1 MAGDTKEDTNREG
14 AASRG
19 PSTPVSGRPRR
30 LPNGAG
36 NQPAQVSSTQ
46 DDSVKA
52 TTGASN
58 NDGGTASSTPKP
70 NLPTSHNPDEV
81 DKSFSSSVS
90 SSNISGDDSLI
101 DNSTFSPSAPFSSP
115 IAPPTPGTPKP
126 GTPTPTTAIPPSR
139 KESWAAI
146 AAAPPTKTSSTPT
159 PSRSTSEARGRR
171 PGTPINPPS
180 RPVSAGAWH
189 GPNSSAPTTPAPK
202 SSSVGPG
209 GARHVSRGRGG
220 RGGSRRSRPP
230 SLHPLRTQSA
240 VRDEEAPSLA
250 DQHTLDALRRIWRDF
265 VRTHHVEGQRRHSRT
280 SASEETPSTIQAFFE
295 GAIEQLAA
303 EIARRD
309 ADLERTRS
317 EAGQTRSDLEQA
329 RLERQNT
336 TAELENVRSELEKTR
351 SKREKAQLELEQAE
365 SELAL
370 TAAERDSL
378 LKDKESLEKETK
390 EKDAKIKEVTNESE
404 KAKQAH
410 ESRCNELN
418 KALKQKEAKI
428 QEVATEASEAKQAHQ
443 SSCDKLNAALKEK
456 DARIEEVTAEAE
468 KAKNAHQSSYDELNE
483 TLKQRDAEIQK
494 IAAEAE
500 KTKEAHESLL
510 KELKEKDDRIQKAV
524 DEGREAEKARD
535 AAYDECEKTE
545 KTLTECEKVRDH
557 AFVELQETVDELK
570 GVRMELD
577 VKDIQLQR
585 SAKTISDLQQKGQDE
600 PSADVEELKAK
611 IDVLRDDLRREQEAK
626 DAAESSI
633 NTLKAKWKQEE
644 AKFQKNGEETDQM
657 IFGCQQ
663 EANGLK
669 AERDRLRDQLNAA
682 NRRAAAAAAV
692 RPPTPVFLVDNERI
706 PLSKYEKLLGNARG
720 ENADLK
726 RQLQEAKQE
735 REITNEIPPDMLRE
749 VLEPYLRLYGIA
761 FDHAL
766 EAMERGLQ
774 IEDEA
779 LAAFVD
785 QGDLFQSDP
794 DDADAPDVEKAPSQA
809 SSSALRRGQPAPAL
823 SEYGSQSSQAS
834 GASPEVSRSLPRSRD
849 VRFRDLRSELNEAS
863 LSRQTSTLSGMVR
876 PTDVLFLSANF
887 VLTTLQVASDTRSD
901 EGLTLAKCREM
912 IIRENQRCKD
922 MQVEKKKIEAEAEK
936 LKKDAKRLKKSIS
949 IHEKAAEQLRRQL
962 DRATADKAAQQKELD
977 AARKDIALERE
988 RLRVAE
994 TRLNAAIDSRNLLQ
1008 GQIEN
1013 LQMEL
1018 GAWQDSGEQV
1028 GKDNVALEKAIAEK
1042 DAKIAELEGSLLKAR
1057 YDYTSERDRR
1067 RDAEKGKMWEGLSG
1081 QALRAKD
1088 DEIEKLEAD
1097 LESQQEEDRKHE
1109 AEINNLKAA
1118 KADTQ
1123 RTLDAANEKASRARD
1138 SAWDAVTQTENISDG
1153 VMRLLR
1159 VDDQII
1165 GLLQQA
1171 LAEMSPGFSVSIG
1184 SSSIADITDF
1194 PPEIEDPTIRMDAQ
1208 EQALFRMCELASI
1221 RYTMGELRNAKE
1233 EEWYRTRGPTRPFQ
1247 IELLEQELGTLEE
1260 RLMTARS
1267 GHREPDDPDNS
1278 EEALTRAKDFISA
1291 RMGEWEQ
1298 LYRERQAAI
1307 RENIYFFGNLFNER
1321 FRDRPSPRPL
1331 EAPPPTPAARAP
1343 STVEDAPLPPDPR
1356 PKNSRDKWSREPTAY
1371 DRSVAYASSSSGD
1384 SDGGS
1389 DEGSKP
1395 QATST
1400 GYKGELDKVHYLL
1413 DRLNTSITVS
1423 MRSAAEVRA
1432 INDELVQEV
1441 ADDGTTAT
1449 VVRRASFRSMDGS
1462 STDLAS
1468 SSPPS
1473 SAGNALS
1480 SSPPGNGSSSVF
1492 SREKGGGHLV
1502 SIFPLRMGTALD
1514 QWYKHATQASH
1525 RIAELNDCLE
1535 ILAQHRAN
1543 VDKYDFLRS
1552 TVRKL
1557 VIELQEART
1566 RLRGQT
1572 PQLKTERETHLLGV
1586 IQDLKDACEK
1596 LKARL
1601 VERERLDGVNKHN
1614 QDEIARLT
1622 ADNMIKDMA
1631 LKAFEED
1638 METKLEKRVRLVDYM
1653 NDQLRTELV
1662 EAVSRAE
1669 DLQQRLDREIAT
1681 KAKPVSHLNERIR
1694 ALEGKAVQAERHRMA
1709 AEDARRLFL
1718 YNMEQA
1724 AKADHRDF
1732 TDRMHQVITNSF
1744 NPVPIGERALREE
1757 DLLSDDQ
1764 ADDQTDDEDPTA
1776 RELRNMKNTWLI
1788 QEDRFLQLEDMLK
1801 KQAKKHEEEW
1811 DEARED
1817 LVADR
1822 DARLVQRQAELD
1834 LSESNRVEAMEK
1846 IAERDQRIQQLEK
1859 EVAFA
1864 YEVREAGRGSG
1875 SPGSSSSSSSSSAG
1889 SDDSL
1894 PSPQTVRRDRSPEPS
1909 PEADDAAP
1917 PPPPDESPDERPSP
1931 DANDAAGPPPEQ
1943 PDDTADPPA
1952 EQPEDTADSQPVQPV
1967 QPDKPEA
1974 AQDEAVPVTDGDSTP
1989 ASAGGRSTSS
1999 DLGDS
2004 TTSAAASGL
2013 RSRKRFSTEEGE
2025 NKVTSVVVV
2034 EEEPVEAAVSEG
2046 AGGDTQPPAA
2056 NPQGNLGDG
2065 AAKGKKLGNSYDDD
2079 LKKPSKREKLAY
2091 IGGWLTVRA
2100 SLTDEEAQRYT
2111 VAFAWSLSSCL
2122 RNHFQAWIWSLW
2134 FLVVCAAYVP
2144 MKILGLSVDVKAQ
2157 RPRPKHLAVLL
2168 VDMVTIAGL
2177 VMTCRMVFAT
2187 RAVRE
2192 LWEMANGATRAYYIE
2207 SRLKPDRSRFL
2218 GFDNIDA
2225 RLFPG
2230 YDEASNVASSFA
2242 RTVFRRPVAATATA
2256 AARVE

>member
-1 MAGDTKEDTNREG
+1 MAGKTKEGTNREG

-19 PSTPVSGRPRR
+19 PSTPVSGRSRG

-36 NQPAQVSSTQ
+36 SQPAQVSSTQ
-46 DDSVKA
+46 DNSVKA

-58 NDGGTASSTPKP
+58 SDGGTTSSTPKP
-70 NLPTSHNPDEV
+70 NLPTSHNPDEA
-81 DKSFSSSVS
+81 DNSFSSSVG

-101 DNSTFSPSAPFSSP
+101 DSSTFSPSAPFSSP
-115 IAPPTPGTPKP
+115 VGPPTPGTPKP
-126 GTPTPTTAIPPSR
+126 GTPTPTTAIPPS
-139 KESWAAI
+139 KSWATI
-146 AAAPPTKTSSTPT
+146 VAAPPTKTSSTPT
-159 PSRSTSEARGRR
+159 PSRSTSEVRGRR
-171 PGTPINPPS
+171 PGTPIKTPS
-180 RPVSAGAWH
+180 RPVSAAAWH

-209 GARHVSRGRGG
+209 GARDVSRGRGG

-230 SLHPLRTQSA
+230 SLHPLRTQPA
-240 VRDEEAPSLA
+240 IRDEEAPSLA

-265 VRTHHVEGQRRHSRT
+265 ARTHHVEGQRRHSKA
-280 SASEETPSTIQAFFE
+280 SASEETPSTVQAFFE
-295 GAIEQLAA
+295 DAIAQLAA

-317 EAGQTRSDLEQA
+317 EAGRTRS
-329 RLERQNT
+329 ERQNT
-336 TAELENVRSELEKTR
+336 TAELEKVRSELEKTTVALEKTR
-351 SKREKAQLELEQAE
+351 SKREKTQLELEQAE
-365 SELAL
+365 ADLGQ
-370 TAAERDSL
+370 TVAERDQL
-378 LKDKESLEKETK
+378 LKDKESLEKAMK
-390 EKDAKIKEVTNESE
+390 EKDAKIQEVTDKAE
-404 KAKQAH
+404 KAKRAH

-418 KALKQKEAKI
+418 EALKQKEAEI
-428 QEVATEASEAKQAHQ
+428 QEVTTEASEAKQVHQ
-443 SSCDKLNAALKEK
+443 SSYDKLNAALKEK
-456 DARIEEVTAEAE
+456 DSRIQELTTEAE
-468 KAKNAHQSSYDELNE
+468 KAEKAHQSSYDELND
-483 TLKQRDAEIQK
+483 TLKQRNAEIQQMT
-494 IAAEAE
+494 AEAE
-500 KTKEAHESLL
+500 KTKKAHESLL
-510 KELKEKDDRIQKAV
+510 KELKEKDEQIQKAV
-524 DEGREAEKARD
+524 DEVREAKQSCEASRTELSQALKAKDKAANEAREAAEARD

-577 VKDIQLQR
+577 AKDIQLQR
-585 SAKTISDLQQKGQDE
+585 STKTISDLQQKSQDE

-611 IDVLRDDLRREQEAK
+611 IDSLRDSLRREQGAK
-626 DAAESSI
+626 DAADKIISS
-633 NTLKAKWKQEE
+633 LRLRWQQEE
-644 AKFQKNGEETDQM
+644 AKFQKNGEESDRM
-657 IFGCQQ
+657 ILGCQQ
-663 EANGLK
+663 EADGLRD
-669 AERDRLRDQLNAA
+669 EVDRLRDQLNTA
-682 NRRAAAAAAV
+682 NGRAAAAAAV
-692 RPPTPVFLVDNERI
+692 KPPTPVFLVDNEKI

-720 ENADLK
+720 ENAHLK

-735 REITNEIPPDMLRE
+735 REITNEIPPDMLRD

-774 IEDEA
+774 KEDEA

-794 DDADAPDVEKAPSQA
+794 DDVDASDVEKAPSQA
-809 SSSALRRGQPAPAL
+809 SSSALRRGQAAPAL

-834 GASPEVSRSLPRSRD
+834 EASPGVSRSLPRSRD
-849 VRFRDLRSELNEAS
+849 LRFRDLRSELNEAS
-863 LSRQTSTLSGMVR
+863 LSRQTSTLSDM
-876 PTDVLFLSANF
+876 
-887 VLTTLQVASDTRSD
+887 VASGARSD
-901 EGLTLAKCREM
+901 EGLTLAKCRGI

-922 MQVEKKKIEAEAEK
+922 MQAKEKEMEAEVEK
-936 LKKDAKRLKKSIS
+936 LKKDVKRLKKSIS
-949 IHEKAAEQLRRQL
+949 VHEKAAEQLRRQL

-977 AARKDIALERE
+977 AAEKTIAVERE
-988 RLRVAE
+988 RFRATE

-1008 GQIEN
+1008 GQIEV
-1013 LQMEL
+1013 LQTEL
-1018 GAWQDSGEQV
+1018 GAWQDSGDQV
-1028 GKDNVALEKAIAEK
+1028 GKDNVALEKAIADK
-1042 DAKIAELEGSLLKAR
+1042 DEKIAELEANLSKAR
-1057 YDYTSERDRR
+1057 YDYNSERDRR
-1067 RDAEKGKMWEGLSG
+1067 REAENGEMWDWVSG
-1081 QALRAKD
+1081 QALRAKEE
-1088 DEIEKLEAD
+1088 EIKRLQAA
-1097 LESQQEEDRKHE
+1097 LESQQEEEKKYE
-1109 AEINNLKAA
+1109 AEIGKLKAA
-1118 KADTQ
+1118 KADIQ
-1123 RTLDAANEKASRARD
+1123 RALDAANEKASRARD
-1138 SAWDAVTQTENISDG
+1138 SARDAVTQTENISDG

-1165 GLLQQA
+1165 DLLQQV
-1171 LAEMSPGFSVSIG
+1171 LAAMSPGSSVSIG

-1194 PPEIEDPTIRMDAQ
+1194 PPEIEDPSIRMDAQ
-1208 EQALFRMCELASI
+1208 EQTLFRMGELASI
-1221 RYTMGELRNAKE
+1221 RSTMGELRKAKE
-1233 EEWYRTRGPTRPFQ
+1233 EEWYRARGPTRPYD
-1247 IELLEQELGTLEE
+1247 IELLEVELGTLEE
-1260 RLMTARS
+1260 RLMAARS
-1267 GHREPDDPDNS
+1267 GHREPGDPANS
-1278 EEALTRAKDFISA
+1278 EEALTRAKDFILA
-1291 RMGEWEQ
+1291 RMEQWEQ
-1298 LYRERQAAI
+1298 LYRERQAVI
-1307 RENIYFFGNLFNER
+1307 GENIYFFGNMFNER
-1321 FRDRPSPRPL
+1321 FRDRHSPRPL

-1371 DRSVAYASSSSGD
+1371 DRSFADASSSSDD
-1384 SDGGS
+1384 SDSGS
-1389 DEGSKP
+1389 DEGSRP
-1395 QATST
+1395 QAASK
-1400 GYKGELDKVHYLL
+1400 GYKGELDKVHFLL
-1413 DRLNTSITVS
+1413 DRLNTSINVS
-1423 MRSAAEVRA
+1423 MHAAAEVRA

-1492 SREKGGGHLV
+1492 SREKGSGHLV

-1525 RIAELNDCLE
+1525 RIAELSDCLE

-1543 VDKYDFLRS
+1543 VDNNDFLRS

-1557 VIELQEART
+1557 VIELQEAKT

-1572 PQLKTERETHLLGV
+1572 PQLKTERETHLLSL

-1596 LKARL
+1596 LRARL

-1614 QDEIARLT
+1614 NQEIARLT
-1622 ADNMIKDMA
+1622 ADNMIKDMM

-1653 NDQLRTELV
+1653 NDQLKTELV
-1662 EAVSRAE
+1662 EAVSRAQ
-1669 DLQQRLDREIAT
+1669 DLQQRLDREVAT
-1681 KAKPVSHLNERIR
+1681 KAKPVNHLNERIR

-1724 AKADHRDF
+1724 AKADDRDF
-1732 TDRMHQVITNSF
+1732 TDGMHQVITNSF
-1744 NPVPIGERALREE
+1744 NPVPIGERALREG
-1757 DLLSDDQ
+1757 DLLSNDQ
-1764 ADDQTDDEDPTA
+1764 ADDEDPRA

-1801 KQAKKHEEEW
+1801 EQAKKHQEEW

-1846 IAERDQRIQQLEK
+1846 IAERDERIQQLEK

-1889 SDDSL
+1889 SDGSL

-1917 PPPPDESPDERPSP
+1917 PPPDEGPDERASP
-1931 DANDAAGPPPEQ
+1931 DADDA
-1943 PDDTADPPA
+1943 ADPPA
-1952 EQPEDTADSQPVQPV
+1952 EQPEDTADSPPV
-1967 QPDKPEA
+1967 QPDEPEA
-1974 AQDEAVPVTDGDSTP
+1974 AQDEAVSVTDIDSPP
-1989 ASAGGRSTSS
+1989 ASASGRSTSS
-1999 DLGDS
+1999 DLGGS
-2004 TTSAAASGL
+2004 TTSAATSGL
-2013 RSRKRFSTEEGE
+2013 RSRKRPSTEESG
-2025 NKVTSVVVV
+2025 NKVTTVVVV
-2034 EEEPVEAAVSEG
+2034 EEEPVEAAVPEG

-2065 AAKGKKLGNSYDDD
+2065 AAKGKKLDDSYDDD
-2079 LKKPSKREKLAY
+2079 LKKPTKREKLAY

-2168 VDMVTIAGL
+2168 VDMVTVVGL

-2218 GFDNIDA
+2218 GFNNIDA

-2242 RTVFRRPVAATATA
+2242 RTVFRRPVAATA